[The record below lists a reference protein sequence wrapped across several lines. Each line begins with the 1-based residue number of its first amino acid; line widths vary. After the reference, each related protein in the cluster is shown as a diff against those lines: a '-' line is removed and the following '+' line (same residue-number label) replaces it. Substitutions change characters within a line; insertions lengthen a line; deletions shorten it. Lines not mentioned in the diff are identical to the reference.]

1 MTGFWANDRDT
12 LADGLSGHIEGDV
25 MCSIAA
31 DELIATGVVRVLDP
45 DDTELVE
52 QVAQAIYTAH
62 VQQLHKPGS
71 EAWLYPIA
79 RAVIVALRQP

>member
-1 MTGFWANDRDT
+1 MTGLWTNNRDT
-12 LADGLSGHIEGDV
+12 LAEALRNTPLQMPQNLAQHLIE
-25 MCSIAA
+25 S
-31 DELIATGVVRVLDP
+31 GVVRVLDP
-45 DDTELVE
+45 DNTELVE

-79 RAVIVALRQP
+79 RAVIVALRRP

>member
-1 MTGFWANDRDT
+1 MTGLWTNDRDRLLEACRAT
-12 LADGLSGHIEGDV
+12 SGDGPRATSAYLIEQ
-25 MCSIAA
+25 
-31 DELIATGVVRVLDP
+31 GVVRVLDP

>member
-1 MTGFWANDRDT
+1 
-12 LADGLSGHIEGDV
+12 
-25 MCSIAA
+25 
-31 DELIATGVVRVLDP
+31 VRVLDP
-45 DDTELVE
+45 DNTELVE

-79 RAVIVALRQP
+79 RAVIVALRRP